1 MKLSLVL
8 FFLLLSW
15 SLGQVNVSPVE
26 GINKKNPHIHALV
39 GGVIVTPE
47 KEYEGSIVI
56 RNGLI
61 DSVGEEIK
69 IPEDARVWDVTGK
82 RIYPGFIESC
92 METAL
97 AEGFE
102 PAHWNSNVMPDR
114 KVSSYLNLDD
124 EKYESMRRIGFCV
137 IHVVADKGIFR
148 GESSTILLR
157 EGKEGEQI
165 LSSDTGQ
172 VLDFDHGL
180 GGYPSSL
187 MGSLALVRQVLSDS
201 KWYQVLS
208 KKSTSS
214 PSLIKRPSY
223 NRALKSLDHGG
234 RFFFITRDELDYDRI
249 HSLKS
254 EFGLNASVVGNGREY
269 RRLDVLKK
277 TRAPLIVPLNFP
289 DLPSVDDPVGAMDY
303 SLEELQHW
311 EFAPSSLAY
320 LAKEGIEFSL
330 TSNKTENPEA
340 EFWDRVRTAVKRGLD
355 PRIALKA
362 LTTIP
367 ANYLGMESRL
377 GELREGVIAN
387 IVVTEGDIFRHKD
400 SKIKATWVE
409 GVPYLNDSDETP
421 DVEGQWEI
429 TFPGNDKPF
438 RWEIPK
444 GKKVKI
450 KSGDDEDFP
459 AHWKND
465 RLLLFPPSKLF
476 GDGQGVTRMSASF
489 NLEEGSMNGIAVTET
504 GKTFWWNAKKVSKI
518 SDDKPK
524 NKEIKGLLP
533 ELKFSHYPAGAYGVK
548 RVKRVSDKVLFK
560 NGTVWTSG
568 PLGVIKKGSVL
579 IEGGKIKEVSNSL
592 VAPEGVRVIDLE
604 GKHLT
609 PGLIDCHS
617 HSAISRGVNEGTHS
631 VTVEV
636 RISDSIDPTDISLY
650 RQLGGGLTTANLLH
664 GSANPMGGQN
674 QVIKLR
680 WGSGPEGLKFN
691 GAKPGVKFALGENV
705 KQSNWGDN
713 KTTRYPQTRMGVE
726 QIMKDS
732 FIAAREYESEK
743 QNAAKKNLPHRK
755 DYRKEALLE
764 ILNGERIVHIH
775 SYRQDEIL
783 MFVRLAQEFGFTV
796 GTFQHVLE
804 GYKVADAIAEIGAGG
819 STFSDWWAYKFEVYD
834 AIPFN
839 GALMQEMGVI
849 TSFNSDSS
857 ELACRMNVEAAKAVK
872 YGGMSEPEA
881 LKFVTINPAIQLR
894 IDERVGSIEQGKDA
908 DLVIWNGPPLST
920 YSKAE
925 QTWIDGIKYF
935 DINSDE
941 ELRQSTK
948 TERNRLIN
956 IVMNERLGNGSG
968 EKSKSQEDQENEK
981 ITFKKQLPR
990 WIPITQSQ
998 CSTIFRKLYHNGQS
1012 LHTCTTNG
1020 CCK

>member
-1 MKLSLVL
+1 MKLTLFL
-8 FFLLLSW
+8 FFILLSW

-26 GINKKNPHIHALV
+26 GINKKNPQIHALV

-47 KEYEGSIVI
+47 NEYEGTIVI
-56 RNGLI
+56 RDGLI
-61 DSVGEEIK
+61 DLVGEKIK

-102 PAHWNSNVMPDR
+102 SSHWNSSVMPDR
-114 KVSSYLNLDD
+114 KVASYLKLDD
-124 EKYESMRRIGFCV
+124 EKYDSMRKIGFCV

-157 EGKEGEQI
+157 DGKEGEQI

-172 VLDFDHGL
+172 VLDFDHGQ

-201 KWYQVLS
+201 KWYQALS
-208 KKSTSS
+208 KKSADS
-214 PSLIKRPSY
+214 PSIIKRPSY
-223 NRALKSLDHGG
+223 NRALKSLDHEG

-249 HSLKS
+249 HSLKN
-254 EFGLNASVVGNGREY
+254 EFGLDARVVGNGREY

-277 TRAPLIVPLNFP
+277 IGSPLILPLNFP
-289 DLPSVDDPVGAMDY
+289 GLPSVDDPVEAMEY

-320 LAKEGIEFSL
+320 LAKEGVSFSL
-330 TSNKTENPEA
+330 SSAKLDNPETQ
-340 EFWDRVRTAVKRGLD
+340 FWDRVRTAVKRGLD
-355 PRIALKA
+355 PGIALKS

-367 ANYLGMESRL
+367 ANYLGMERSL
-377 GELREGVIAN
+377 GALREGAIAN
-387 IVVTEGDIFRHKD
+387 IVIADGDLFRNKD

-409 GVPYLNDSDETP
+409 GVPYLNESDGLP
-421 DVEGQWEI
+421 NVEGQWEF
-429 TFPGNDKPF
+429 TFPGNDKPL

-450 KSGDDEDFP
+450 KSDGNLEFS
-459 AHWKND
+459 AHWNND
-465 RLLLFPPSKLF
+465 RFLLFPPSKLF
-476 GDGQGVTRMSASF
+476 GEGQGVTRMSASF
-489 NLEEGSMNGIAVTET
+489 SPEEGSMNGVAVTAT
-504 GKTFWWNAKKVSKI
+504 GKTFWWNAKRVAQI
-518 SDDKPK
+518 IDNEPK
-524 NKEIKGLLP
+524 HKEIKGLLP
-533 ELKFSHYPAGAYGVK
+533 DLKFSHYPAGAYGVE
-548 RVKRVSDKVLFK
+548 RVQRVSDKVLFK

-568 PLGVIKKGSVL
+568 PLGVIKNGSVL
-579 IEGGKIKEVSNSL
+579 IEGGKIKEVSNDL
-592 VAPEGVRVIDLE
+592 AVTEGVRVIDLD

-680 WGSGPEGLKFN
+680 WGSGPEGLKFK

-713 KTTRYPQTRMGVE
+713 KNTRYPQTRMGVE

-743 QNAAKKNLPHRK
+743 LNAAKNNLLHRK

-764 ILNGERIVHIH
+764 ILNGDRIVHIH

-872 YGGMSEPEA
+872 YGGMSEMEA
-881 LKFVTINPAIQLR
+881 LKFVTINPAKQLR
-894 IDERVGSIEQGKDA
+894 IDERVGSIERGKDA

-935 DINSDE
+935 DINLDQ
-941 ELRQSTK
+941 ELRQSTNN
-948 TERNRLIN
+948 ERNRLIG
-956 IVMNERLGNGSG
+956 IVMNERLGDGLG
-968 EKSKSQEDQENEK
+968 KKSKSIEDQENEK
-981 ITFKKQLPR
+981 ITFKKQIPR
-990 WIPITQSQ
+990 WIPVTQSQ
-998 CSTIFRKLYHNGQS
+998 CTTIFRKLYHNGQS